1 MRLDLVIRN
10 AIIHTMDPG
19 RPRAERIGIW
29 QGRIVGFDGEIDG
42 LAAERFIDAAGST
55 VLPGFIDAHTHLA
68 WQGIGMGAVDI
79 APATSVEQALAI
91 IDEAAGQAVGDW
103 VDVAGY
109 DQRRLGRHLTA
120 SDLDPVS
127 HGRRLY
133 VTHVSGHACVV
144 NSAVLAGVPGDVLA
158 ADSPGVIRGADGRP
172 TGLFT
177 ETAQNLARAMRL
189 PYSLDELEAAITRS
203 ASLCARQGITFCAE
217 AGIGGG
223 LVRHSPIELAAYQRM
238 AERDA
243 LPVRVQAMV
252 TGDSLRPVAAAEA
265 DPTRLGIDLGIRT
278 GFGGD
283 RLGLGPIKLW
293 LDGGMSTRT
302 AALTEPYGSGG
313 VGELAENIGDYER
326 IVVEAH
332 AAGWQLALHAI
343 GDRAIDAAL
352 DLIEEA
358 QRRFPRADCR
368 PRIEHCGLV
377 RPDQLPRLASA
388 GVIPVVQPEF
398 LYDFGDDY
406 ASVMGP
412 SRADWL
418 YRGQSF
424 LDHGLRIAASSDR
437 PVTTGAPM
445 TALAF
450 MTTRRSRSGQPIGA
464 AEALTVHDALR
475 AYTIDAAFACR
486 VDDLV
491 GSLRTGKRADLVVL
505 GRDPLTTPPE
515 QLADIAV
522 KATLL
527 DGRAVHTDGEIIP
540 ELPG

>member
-1 MRLDLVIRN
+1 
-10 AIIHTMDPG
+10 
-19 RPRAERIGIW
+19 
-29 QGRIVGFDGEIDG
+29 
-42 LAAERFIDAAGST
+42 
-55 VLPGFIDAHTHLA
+55 
-68 WQGIGMGAVDI
+68 
-79 APATSVEQALAI
+79 
-91 IDEAAGQAVGDW
+91 
-103 VDVAGY
+103 
-109 DQRRLGRHLTA
+109 
-120 SDLDPVS
+120 
-127 HGRRLY
+127 
-133 VTHVSGHACVV
+133 
-144 NSAVLAGVPGDVLA
+144 
-158 ADSPGVIRGADGRP
+158 
-172 TGLFT
+172 
-177 ETAQNLARAMRL
+177 
-189 PYSLDELEAAITRS
+189 
-203 ASLCARQGITFCAE
+203 
-217 AGIGGG
+217 
-223 LVRHSPIELAAYQRM
+223 
-238 AERDA
+238 
-243 LPVRVQAMV
+243 MV
-252 TGDSLRPVAAAEA
+252 TGDFLRPVVAAEA

-358 QRRFPRADCR
+358 QRRFPRTDCR

-424 LDHGLRIAASSDR
+424 LDHGLRVAASSDR

-450 MTTRRSRSGQPIGA
+450 MTTRRSRSGRPIGA

-491 GSLRTGKRADLVVL
+491 GSLRPGKRADLVVL

-527 DGRAVHTDGEIIP
+527 DGRAVHSDGEIIP